1 MIAQW
6 MVNERLAPSS
16 IEARGVVAHYEPGR
30 ETLNIW
36 SSTQNPHILHTF
48 LAQTLGLG
56 QDRVRAIPGHRP
68 AGGGRLR
75 RQDQHL
81 RRESTPFAKKRPQG
95 RTMSSTADGPTRSAG
110 P

>member
-48 LAQTLGLG
+48 LAQTRPSPRRWGAASAPRSTSTAREYAFRQEAAAG
-56 QDRVRAIPGHRP
+56 AHDVVDR
-68 AGGGRLR
+68 
-75 RQDQHL
+75 
-81 RRESTPFAKKRPQG
+81 G
-95 RTMSSTADGPTRSAG
+95 RTYS
-110 P
+110 